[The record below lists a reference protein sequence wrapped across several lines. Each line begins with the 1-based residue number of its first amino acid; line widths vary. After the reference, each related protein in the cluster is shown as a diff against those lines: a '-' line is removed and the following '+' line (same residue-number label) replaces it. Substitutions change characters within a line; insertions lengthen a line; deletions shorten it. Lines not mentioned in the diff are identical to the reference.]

1 MLALW
6 SSTTKALGHHVTR
19 ILLEVFKDWNEEEVI
34 TNKSITLSAILVFCF
49 LQVICSVGCSLVF
62 S

>member
-19 ILLEVFKDWNEEEVI
+19 ILLEVFKDWNEDEV
-34 TNKSITLSAILVFCF
+34 TLQTTHYNYVQL
-49 LQVICSVGCSLVF
+49 
-62 S
+62 

>member
-19 ILLEVFKDWNEEEVI
+19 ILLEVFKDWSEDEVHVNLW
-34 TNKSITLSAILVFCF
+34 TTHCN
-49 LQVICSVGCSLVF
+49 
-62 S
+62 

>member
-19 ILLEVFKDWNEEEVI
+19 ILLEVFKDWTEDEV
-34 TNKSITLSAILVFCF
+34 TLQTTHYNYVQL
-49 LQVICSVGCSLVF
+49 
-62 S
+62 